1 MKNRTRL
8 IALVLSVLMLVAL
21 FAGCGSGGEKESA
34 APAASTPAAS
44 APAASAPAAESSA
57 PAAAEQSS
65 LDKLLAMK
73 DRLPLN
79 GIQPKVLEYRSSIEK
94 ATNVE
99 QKSDVTI
106 GWCMSTLG
114 ASFFEEMLSYAQDK
128 CDEYGYTLLVSNA
141 DSNLETQTTQIDSYI
156 TQGVDVLFINAV
168 RIDAQRADIQRA
180 VDAGI
185 PVIVTGPSP
194 VPNDFPVVTSFIS
207 ASNDA
212 GFQVGSYVAKQ
223 LWEKDKVMD
232 IGLTVINMSDGDSN
246 SRPCGWIAGYIYTA
260 AELSG
265 NPYKNKYDAIL
276 EAYDIFIEIRD
287 KGSCDVSE
295 KYGLNFLGYGQG
307 GNVSIAAGETAA
319 ADLLTAHPDL
329 DMILCEE
336 DDLAIG
342 VLNEMNAHGIVPGK
356 DMLISCCGNG
366 YYQGLQAIMDGK
378 IMCTATNLPGYVSDG
393 VMNLIHAMFE
403 ENYDASNLCATCYT
417 PIDVITIDN
426 VKDFYNENGDY
437 ALPVTRTYAKTIE
450 DYNKEHAND

>member
-1 MKNRTRL
+1 MKNHTRF
-8 IALVLSVLMLVAL
+8 IALVLSALMLAAL
-21 FAGCGSGGEKESA
+21 FAGCSSSGKTETA
-34 APAASTPAAS
+34 APADT
-44 APAASAPAAESSA
+44 APAVTAPS
-57 PAAAEQSS
+57 EQSS
-65 LDKLLAMK
+65 LDKLLAMEDK
-73 DRLPLN
+73 LPLN
-79 GIQPKVLEYRSSIEK
+79 GIQSNVLADRSSIEK
-94 ATNVE
+94 ATDVE

-106 GWCMSTLG
+106 ELLCMSTLG
-114 ASFFEEMLSYAQDK
+114 ASFFEEMLSYAQAK
-128 CDEYGYTLLVSNA
+128 CDEYGYKLLVSNA

-156 TQGVDVLFINAV
+156 TQGVDVIFINAV
-168 RIDAQRADIQRA
+168 RIDAQRPDIQRA

-207 ASNDA
+207 ASNNA
-212 GFQVGSYVAKQ
+212 GFQVGSHVAKQ
-223 LWEKDKVMD
+223 LWEEGKVMD
-232 IGLTVINMSDGDSN
+232 VGLTVINMSDGDSN

-260 AELSG
+260 AELAG
-265 NPYKNKYDAIL
+265 NPYKSKYDAIL
-276 EAYDIFIEIRD
+276 EAYDVFIKIRD
-287 KGSCDVSE
+287 EGSCDMSE
-295 KYGLNFLGYGQG
+295 KYGLNFVGYGQG
-307 GNVSIAAGETAA
+307 GNVSIAAGEVAA

-342 VLNEMNAHGIVPGK
+342 VLNEMDAHGIVPGK

-366 YYQGLQAIMDGK
+366 YYLGLKAIMNGE

-426 VKDFYNENGDY
+426 VNDFYNENGDY
-437 ALPVTRTYAKTIE
+437 ALPVTSTYAQTIE
-450 DYNKEHAND
+450 DYNAEHAND